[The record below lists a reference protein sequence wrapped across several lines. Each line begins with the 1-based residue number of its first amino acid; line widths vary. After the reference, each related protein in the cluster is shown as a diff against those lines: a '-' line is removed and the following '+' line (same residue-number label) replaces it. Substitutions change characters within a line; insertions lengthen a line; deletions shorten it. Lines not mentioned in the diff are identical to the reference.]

1 MAHVANVFKF
11 MTILNQIKNIFIA
24 DRRDSADGFIEK
36 NFSSWIFGD
45 AFHHHNCRL
54 GVTYVKRSAGV
65 EHSLKIFSLC
75 IPDLPGH
82 DDEAETRQLFVER
95 HQHG

>member
-1 MAHVANVFKF
+1 MAHVANVFEF
-11 MTILNQIKNIFIA
+11 MTILIQIKNNFIA
-24 DRRDSADGFIEK
+24 DRRNTADGFIEK
-36 NFSSWIFGD
+36 NFRLGFLGKL
-45 AFHHHNCRL
+45 FHHHNCPL

-65 EHSLKIFSLC
+65 ERSLKIFFLC